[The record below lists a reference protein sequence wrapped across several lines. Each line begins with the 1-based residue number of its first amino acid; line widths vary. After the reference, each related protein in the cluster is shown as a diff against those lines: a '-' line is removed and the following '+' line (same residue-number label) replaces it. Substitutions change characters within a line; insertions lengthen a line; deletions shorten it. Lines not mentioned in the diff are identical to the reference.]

1 MSENE
6 NKFDISKHPI
16 VVIALAVVG
25 TFGFSYQFVL
35 PIMTAKLQNDVDKIP
50 SYVKQIEED
59 KIEIGELNKKLQQVE
74 SQLAIVQHANLFVYN
89 NPYPVG
95 LGNVRIGDPIENLI
109 AIYGEKYL
117 EKQDSYWSVNNKH
130 SIFKHIT
137 YYFNE
142 KSSKKEI
149 THIAFREELDVKNRI
164 FLQSKLED
172 IFGQPIK
179 YKRQGFYAWK
189 FAEATIYKH
198 NEFDFLLMSSKYS
211 PSFFPEK

>member
-6 NKFDISKHPI
+6 NKYDISKHPL

-50 SYVKQIEED
+50 RYEKQIKVDKVRIEEL
-59 KIEIGELNKKLQQVE
+59 EKKLSEVKTQI
-74 SQLAIVQHANLFVYN
+74 QLYETANLFIHDS
-89 NPYPVG
+89 PYPAG
-95 LGNVRIGDPIENLI
+95 FRKVRIGDSIENLI
-109 AIYGEKYL
+109 TTYEKQFL
-117 EKQDSYWSVNNKH
+117 EKKDGYWEVKTQNSVFNEA
-130 SIFKHIT
+130 I

-149 THIAFREELDVKNRI
+149 THILFRSEFALDNRM

-172 IFGQPIK
+172 AFGQPVK
-179 YKRQGFYAWK
+179 YKRQGFYSWK
-189 FAEATIYKH
+189 FAEATLYK
-198 NEFDFLLMSSKYS
+198 NDNFSFLLMDNNHY
-211 PSFFPEK
+211 PFYFPQE